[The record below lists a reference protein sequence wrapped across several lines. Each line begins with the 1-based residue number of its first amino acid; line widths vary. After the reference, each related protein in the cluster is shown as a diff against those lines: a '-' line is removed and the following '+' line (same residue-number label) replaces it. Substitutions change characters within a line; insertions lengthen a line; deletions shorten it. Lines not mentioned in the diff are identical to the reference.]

1 MCCLVD
7 LTFIKSSAAHF
18 LPVCSTRLAN
28 NSQHDHHKAMFVK
41 YKYWRPTEMYHHQQH
56 IKLCS
61 GLYQDL
67 KWDSMRQC
75 GIPALLWLASNHT
88 TTAIP
93 LWKSLKLWCP
103 DVFNRRKICQNSFM
117 ARAPPQTLYSTPQ
130 DPLAGFKSRV
140 GIVGGLGS
148 WTPTSC
154 LQMLIFEWKSA
165 FNFNSWAKFQTF
177 RQLTTSSFRSFP
189 TLFKRAYL

>member
-18 LPVCSTRLAN
+18 LPVCSTRLAT
-28 NSQHDHHKAMFVK
+28 NSQHDHHKATFVK
-41 YKYWRPTEMYHHQQH
+41 YKYWRSTEMYHHQQH

-75 GIPALLWLASNHT
+75 GIPALLWLAWNHT

-103 DVFNRRKICQNSFM
+103 DAFNRHKICQNSFM
-117 ARAPPQTLYSTPQ
+117 ARAPPLTLYSTPQ

-140 GIVGGLGS
+140 GIVGGLGG
-148 WTPTSC
+148 WTPQFMSTDAHFWVKIGLK
-154 LQMLIFEWKSA
+154 LQFLGKISNISA
-165 FNFNSWAKFQTF
+165 ADHQFF
-177 RQLTTSSFRSFP
+177 
-189 TLFKRAYL
+189 